1 MNMIM
6 RSDNLYYYSDD
17 NNRLKKAKIRYVIY
31 GSIILALS
39 VAIFVFVYTI
49 TYPTTI
55 VMEYFLSVSLVIDM
69 IIGIIYIIRGAL
81 FKNKI
86 KSNFFLNMV
95 YAKRNGEEIKL
106 NSGFIRYLSIAPV
119 IFNIT
124 IIINYVS
131 MLYYQDFK
139 FMNLFSLILGVILFI
154 ACLMAM
160 ISLDSENLIYD
171 KVD

>member
-1 MNMIM
+1 MIM
-6 RSDNLYYYSDD
+6 RSDNLYYYSED
-17 NNRLKKAKIRYVIY
+17 NNRLKRARIRYIIY

-171 KVD
+171 KID

>member
-1 MNMIM
+1 MIM
-6 RSDNLYYYSDD
+6 RSDNLYYYSED
-17 NNRLKKAKIRYVIY
+17 NNRLKRARIRYIIY

-39 VAIFVFVYTI
+39 VAIFVFIYTI

-86 KSNFFLNMV
+86 KSHFFLNMV

-139 FMNLFSLILGVILFI
+139 FMNLFSLILGIILFI

-160 ISLDSENLIYD
+160 ISLDSENLIYE
-171 KVD
+171 KVE

>member
-1 MNMIM
+1 M
-6 RSDNLYYYSDD
+6 YYYSDD

-171 KVD
+171 KLD

>member
-1 MNMIM
+1 MIM

-171 KVD
+171 KLD

>member
-1 MNMIM
+1 M
-6 RSDNLYYYSDD
+6 YYYSDD

>member
-1 MNMIM
+1 M
-6 RSDNLYYYSDD
+6 YYYPED
-17 NNRLKKAKIRYVIY
+17 NNRLKKARIRYIIY

-171 KVD
+171 KID

>member
-1 MNMIM
+1 MIM
-6 RSDNLYYYSDD
+6 RSDNLYYYSED
-17 NNRLKKAKIRYVIY
+17 NNRLKKARLRYIIY

>member
-1 MNMIM
+1 MIM
-6 RSDNLYYYSDD
+6 RSDNLYYYSED
-17 NNRLKKAKIRYVIY
+17 NNRLKKAKIRYIIY

-106 NSGFIRYLSIAPV
+106 NSGFIRYLSIATV

-171 KVD
+171 KID

>member
-1 MNMIM
+1 MIMIM
-6 RSDNLYYYSDD
+6 RSDNLYYYPED
-17 NNRLKKAKIRYVIY
+17 NNRLKKARIRYIIY

-171 KVD
+171 KID

>member
-1 MNMIM
+1 M
-6 RSDNLYYYSDD
+6 YYYSED
-17 NNRLKKAKIRYVIY
+17 NNRLKRARIRYIIY

-171 KVD
+171 KID